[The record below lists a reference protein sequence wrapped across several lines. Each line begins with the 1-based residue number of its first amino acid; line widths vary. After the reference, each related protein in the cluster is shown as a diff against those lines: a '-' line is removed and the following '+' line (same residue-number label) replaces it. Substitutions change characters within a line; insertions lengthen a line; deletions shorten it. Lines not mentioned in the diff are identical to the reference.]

1 MKRYGNLYAKIYD
14 MDNLKEAHRNARKD
28 KLFYKEVKMVD
39 SNPEYYL
46 SQIQDMLKN
55 KTYKVSEYSVQKIWD
70 KNKERELMKLPY
82 FPDRIIQWAIMIQIE
97 DVFHQVFTDFT
108 CASLRNRGIHKA
120 SNLLTKYMKDVPGTA
135 YCLKIDVSKFYPN
148 INHSILKQLLRR
160 KFKDADLLELLD
172 LIIDSIPGEKGVP
185 IGSYLSQYLANFYL
199 AYFNHWIKE
208 EMGVHYVI
216 RYMDDIVILHHS
228 KEFLHW
234 LKNQMDKYLQENL
247 QLKIKDNWQVFPT
260 ATRGIDFVGYRHFYG
275 FKLLRRTTYKR
286 FKKRMLYIARKIR
299 KGIPIGYKDWCSF
312 NSYKG
317 WLKWCDSFRL
327 ALKYVVPLQ
336 ATMDEYYQLK
346 IKRKAVLEI

>member
-120 SNLLTKYMKDVPGTA
+120 SKLLTKYMKDVSGTA

-199 AYFNHWIKE
+199 AYFDHWIKE

-346 IKRKAVLEI
+346 IKRKAVLQI

>member
-55 KTYKVSEYSVQKIWD
+55 KTYKVSKYSVQKIWD

-120 SNLLTKYMKDVPGTA
+120 SKLLTKYMKDVPGTT

-199 AYFNHWIKE
+199 AYFDHWIKE

-286 FKKRMLYIARKIR
+286 FKKRMLYIVRKIR

-346 IKRKAVLEI
+346 IKRKAVLQI

>member
-1 MKRYGNLYAKIYD
+1 

-97 DVFHQVFTDFT
+97 DVFHQVFTGFT
-108 CASLRNRGIHKA
+108 CAFLRNRGIHKA
-120 SNLLTKYMKDVPGTA
+120 SKLLTKYMKDVPGTA
-135 YCLKIDVSKFYPN
+135 YCQKIDVSKFYPN

-185 IGSYLSQYLANFYL
+185 IGSYLSQYLANYYL
-199 AYFNHWIKE
+199 AYFDHWIKE
-208 EMGVHYVI
+208 EIGVHYVI
-216 RYMDDIVILHHS
+216 RYMDDIVILHYS

-312 NSYKG
+312 NSYNG

-346 IKRKAVLEI
+346 IKRKAVLQI